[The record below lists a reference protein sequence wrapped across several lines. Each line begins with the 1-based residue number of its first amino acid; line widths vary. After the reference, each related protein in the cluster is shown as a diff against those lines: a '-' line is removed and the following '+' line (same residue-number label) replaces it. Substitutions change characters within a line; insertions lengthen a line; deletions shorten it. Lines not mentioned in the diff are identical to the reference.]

1 MSRIII
7 SRYDDDSVQLVVGWD
22 HPAKGAFWIEYA
34 SAEEVRR
41 AQAEIE
47 AAASSSVGVSQETY
61 SIAETD
67 VKREGGMWPGIPLE
81 SFVRAVPPEYHPLMT
96 ERVMKMLTQHA
107 ADPDSG
113 YNTVPIDL
121 THE

>member
-1 MSRIII
+1 MTTRACSSSWAGTIPL
-7 SRYDDDSVQLVVGWD
+7 S
-22 HPAKGAFWIEYA
+22 GAFWIEYA

-61 SIAETD
+61 NIAETD

-81 SFVRAVPPEYHPLMT
+81 SFVEGGARGISPAVDRARDEDAEQHEPTPTPATTRPDRPHP
-96 ERVMKMLTQHA
+96 
-107 ADPDSG
+107 
-113 YNTVPIDL
+113 
-121 THE
+121 